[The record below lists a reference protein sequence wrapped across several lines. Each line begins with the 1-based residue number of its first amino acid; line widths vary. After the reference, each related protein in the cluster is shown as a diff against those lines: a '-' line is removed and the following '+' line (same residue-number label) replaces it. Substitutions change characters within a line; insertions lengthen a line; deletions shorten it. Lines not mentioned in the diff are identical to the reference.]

1 MASQRAQRK
10 YRQDP
15 ERQLKPGLIFSSG
28 TGTAA
33 RLEIVGSV
41 AKVIATVGLVLSA
54 AACGGS
60 PSSHVAQLGTTATAT
75 ASSSFAAS
83 ATKPAPALAYAT
95 CMRSKGVPNYPDP
108 GRNSETPSGLPKV
121 GLQQLGVSL
130 SQFET
135 AEGACRHALPAGD
148 QSSSAAAQQTLSK
161 LVRFAQCMRSHRV
174 SNWPDPTAA
183 PSNAVAMGAP
193 PYMFQMQGLQGL
205 DGGGAF
211 SPRITA
217 ALHECFHLT
226 GLTNQE
232 VPWTG

>member
-1 MASQRAQRK
+1 
-10 YRQDP
+10 
-15 ERQLKPGLIFSSG
+15 
-28 TGTAA
+28 
-33 RLEIVGSV
+33 V

-60 PSSHVAQLGTTATAT
+60 PSGHVAHLGTTATGT
-75 ASSSFAAS
+75 ASSSFTGS
-83 ATKPAPALAYAT
+83 ATKPAPALAYAA

-108 GRNSETPSGLPKV
+108 GRANETPSGLPKV

-135 AEGACRHALPAGD
+135 TAGACRHLLPSGD

-161 LVRFAQCMRSHRV
+161 LLGFAHCMRSHRV

-183 PSNAVAMGAP
+183 PADAVATGAP

-205 DGGGAF
+205 DGGGSF
-211 SPRITA
+211 SSRITA
-217 ALHECFHLT
+217 ALHECFQLT
-226 GLTNQE
+226 GLTNLQ